1 MLRRSFFFGALSIG
15 ALRASKSE
23 AGEHIVHKSSIEGPG
38 LQSESLIYV
47 PPGHDPEKKDGR
59 LLLWLHGASLRGNN
73 VQRLRRY
80 GPPRIAEK
88 RGDFPFVLL
97 SPQCPSGKLWT
108 ADSASL
114 MALVDEVIP
123 AYGIDP
129 ERVYLT
135 GLSMG
140 GSGAWFLGSQF
151 PNRFGAVVPLCGPTQ
166 PLQWADGLRHMP
178 IWCFHGD
185 RDGVVPLRRSR
196 DMVQALNKIGNPPK
210 FTILRGK
217 GHNIESVYDNDDV
230 YDWMLSKKAQPET
243 PITA

>member
-1 MLRRSFFFGALSIG
+1 MLRRTFFFGALAAG
-15 ALRASKSE
+15 ALRATKSA
-23 AGEHIVHKSSIEGPG
+23 AGEHIIHKSAISGPG

-47 PPGHDPEKKDGR
+47 PPGHDPEKKKAR
-59 LLLWLHGASLRGNN
+59 LLLWLHGASLRGKD

-80 GPPRIAEK
+80 GPPRIAER

-97 SPQCPSGKLWT
+97 SPQCPPGKMWT

-123 AYGIDP
+123 AYGVDP
-129 ERVYLT
+129 ARVYLT

-140 GSGAWFLGSQF
+140 GSGAWFLGSQY
-151 PNRFGAVVPLCGPTQ
+151 PHRFGAVVPLCGPTQ
-166 PLQWADGLRHMP
+166 PLYWADGLRDMP

-185 RDGVVPLRRSR
+185 RDRVVPLRRSR
-196 DMVQALNKIGNPPK
+196 EMVQALKKIGNHPR

-217 GHNIESVYDNDDV
+217 GHNIESVYDDDDV
-230 YDWMLSKKAQPET
+230 YRWMLSKKAHSNEQ
-243 PITA
+243 